1 MERAIIEKAVEK
13 VFTPEFLNRLDEQIL
28 FNTLSQEDIAKI
40 VELELKEVYRRVE
53 QAGYRLSI
61 TPAAKRFLAECGYD
75 PQYGARPLK
84 RAIQEHIEDPVAEAI
99 IQHQSLGSSNGSSG
113 STSSNG
119 STSGNGSPQELP
131 STVERPSQPALT
143 IKVSVCGKG
152 DKRCTKT
159 TLQTL

>member
-1 MERAIIEKAVEK
+1 
-13 VFTPEFLNRLDEQIL
+13 
-28 FNTLSQEDIAKI
+28 
-40 VELELKEVYRRVE
+40 
-53 QAGYRLSI
+53 
-61 TPAAKRFLAECGYD
+61 ECGYD

-99 IQHQSLGSSNGSSG
+99 IQHQSLGSSS
-113 STSSNG
+113 
-119 STSGNGSPQELP
+119 
-131 STVERPSQPALT
+131 SQPALT

>member
-1 MERAIIEKAVEK
+1 M
-13 VFTPEFLNRLDEQIL
+13 
-28 FNTLSQEDIAKI
+28 
-40 VELELKEVYRRVE
+40 ELELKEVYRRVE

-99 IQHQSLGSSNGSSG
+99 IQHQSLGSSSG
-113 STSSNG
+113 STS
-119 STSGNGSPQELP
+119 
-131 STVERPSQPALT
+131 SQPALT